1 MILSS
6 NMKISSRCKFV
17 TCAMSLATLTG
28 FISPVCAAQD
38 RPPYASQPAPGH
50 GASHRSSATAPEKS
64 SQSASEKLLFQ
75 QLNESRVLAGLA
87 PLHWDRNLA
96 AAAREHCAVMVH
108 HEALSHQ
115 FPGEPHLRQRASG
128 NGASFSVLAEN
139 VAVAPAADEIHY
151 EWMHSP
157 PHRANI
163 LDPQLT
169 AVGIAAM
176 PGQKGVFAVQDFS
189 LAVQQ
194 LTLVQQ
200 EDELRYL
207 ISAAGVHVSDDP
219 DHTRLRDA
227 RQTCQ
232 MKDGYAGK
240 PSSIVRFETS
250 DLSALPPR
258 LQSSLLTGK
267 FRSAAVGACPPENS
281 DEGFT
286 HFRLAVLLYAMQ

>member
-6 NMKISSRCKFV
+6 NKKISLRFKSV
-17 TCAMSLATLTG
+17 GCAMSLAALAG
-28 FISPVCAAQD
+28 FIPPVCAAQD
-38 RPPYASQPAPGH
+38 RPPYASQQGQDYS
-50 GASHRSSATAPEKS
+50 ASYRSAAAAAEKS

-75 QLNESRVLAGLA
+75 QLNESRVLAGLT
-87 PLHWDRNLA
+87 PLHWDRSLA

-108 HEALSHQ
+108 HDALSHQ
-115 FPGEPHLRQRASG
+115 FPGEPDLRQRASG
-128 NGASFSVLAEN
+128 KGASFSVLAEN

-169 AVGIAAM
+169 AVGIATM

-189 LAVQQ
+189 LAVLQ
-194 LTLVQQ
+194 LTLEQQ
-200 EDELRYL
+200 EEEIRYL
-207 ISAAGVHVSDDP
+207 ISAAGVRVSDDP
-219 DHTRLRDA
+219 DHVRLRDA

-250 DLSALPPR
+250 DLSALPSR

-267 FRSAAVGACPPENS
+267 FRSAAVGACSPGNN

-286 HFRLAVLLYAMQ
+286 HFRLAVLLYAAQ